1 MLTNRFLKILLL
13 TVLISLGWV
22 STASAHGDGE
32 KLELYR
38 VPVGDYYVSV
48 WSLPGVLRTGEV
60 HFETAVFDQNYRPV
74 TDCDIKIQLA
84 PADNPTQSVTLQT
97 RQPTPETYYRHEIEE
112 DVWEADLYDIS
123 VFITDPTGNTGQVA
137 FQVEVIEIPLW
148 LKIPI
153 YSGLTVAAFSAL
165 FLLQKGLVLFGIWK
179 PKPAQ
184 IKHPATPKRPVI

>member
-1 MLTNRFLKILLL
+1 MQAKRFLKILILSL
-13 TVLISLGWV
+13 FLCLGWV
-22 STASAHGDGE
+22 SIASAHGEGE
-32 KLELYR
+32 KLEVYR

-84 PADNPTQSVTLQT
+84 SADDPTQTVLLQT
-97 RQPTPETYYRHEIEE
+97 RQPTPETLYRHEIED
-112 DVWEADLYDIS
+112 DVRQADLYDIT
-123 VFITDPTGNTGQVA
+123 VFLTDPAGYTGQVD

-153 YSGLTVAAFSAL
+153 YSGLTVAATAAL

-179 PKPAQ
+179 PKTAQ
-184 IKHPATPKRPVI
+184 IKHPERPKRPNV